1 MKTKISVYPTL
12 HSKHHYAG
20 SSLTA
25 SMGEKGMGEKGMG
38 EKGMGEKGMG
48 EKGAG
53 EK

>member
-1 MKTKISVYPTL
+1 MKTVVSVFPVL

-25 SMGEKGMGEKGMG
+25 SMGEKGFGEKGGG
-38 EKGMGEKGMG
+38 EKGGGEKGFG